1 MSSLAFFYYLCFL
14 RPTITVFP
22 SPPSSLQNRCHTQNF
37 CLRASIQFTTAIS
50 ERIMA
55 IPDILDAISIFSH
68 VTVSPTIKHVSLTLV
83 TFIECHVSP
92 KVKSTSP
99 INNICDG
106 STTIIA
112 LLPHQHYHVICH
124 IVLCS
129 MKIAMSTPSATS
141 VSVHVTQSDLTVLDL
156 SPICNQKPWFEPLF
170 ETVDSRVDF
179 DFMKVEFLFLFFA
192 LVDLNFINN
201 YKKFQL

>member
-37 CLRASIQFTTAIS
+37 CLRASIQFSTAIS
-50 ERIMA
+50 ERIMV
-55 IPDILDAISIFSH
+55 IPDILDAIPIFSH

-106 STTIIA
+106 STTILA
-112 LLPHQHYHVICH
+112 LLPHQHYHVTCRI
-124 IVLCS
+124 ILCG

-170 ETVDSRVDF
+170 ETVD
-179 DFMKVEFLFLFFA
+179 
-192 LVDLNFINN
+192 
-201 YKKFQL
+201 Q